1 MDDLSKDY
9 LLDQAMASISAFKK
23 ASDVVNSKQQDK
35 SKKLT
40 PTQKLA
46 HLTEFINSEYERINR
61 EYEDCIQRKNTLV

>member
-23 ASDVVNSKQQDK
+23 ASEVVNSKQLGE

-40 PTQKLA
+40 PTQKISY
-46 HLTEFINSEYERINR
+46 LTDFINSEYERINK
-61 EYEDCIQRKNTLV
+61 EYEDNIRQKNKFI